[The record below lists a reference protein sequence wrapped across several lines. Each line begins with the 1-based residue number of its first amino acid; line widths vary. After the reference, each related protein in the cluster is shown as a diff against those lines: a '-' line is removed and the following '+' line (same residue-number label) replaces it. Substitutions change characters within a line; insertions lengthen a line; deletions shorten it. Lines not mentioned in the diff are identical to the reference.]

1 MFLKTL
7 LQKIKN
13 EQGAIFV
20 LTAVVLPVMIG
31 LAGLGYDVGNL
42 YMHKGRLQHVA
53 DAAVLAGAREFVN
66 HGEVADDSL
75 ATRNLIPYSENMEL
89 PSRSGVHENADKEA
103 DKYIKSNIVN
113 LHNGV
118 SSDEYSHLALQSVG
132 DNAKTYYRVGLSEK
146 VRLHFL
152 PLIPGIGHEATVRA
166 SAVALAENQVNPSV
180 LPPLPVSPNAD
191 ESYSIFDN
199 LYTFSEYMKLEHIND
214 NKKPKF
220 AFNGRIIYT
229 MLNNNTEVSQN
240 DNFFYDLV
248 MNASMNNGKNE
259 HIFNETGINNWGVDH
274 RNDPYVNPFF
284 NTRDYDDAFKKRL
297 KELDKDGN
305 KNHYEITDSGV
316 HILNRDY
323 INANLKYK
331 VFHYAPPENETGELS
346 ISIMGTINTYTDND
360 SDINYNVH
368 TPVYVIVEENV
379 RITDVN
385 LKDNIRPVILVY
397 FGTEPIS
404 LEGGGNNND
413 TTNLVIYAPNAEV
426 ILAGINGTYNGNI
439 IAKVIRTEGSSN
451 AGLWNMKNFLKN
463 DNYTDQYVEER
474 RLEIVESITANN
486 SSNGQDIV
494 DKLYNLLKND
504 TNFTQKFNVTDV
516 QQLLLL
522 LGYYKDKREMDDN
535 YFNPWYLQNAFT
547 DAQKRILANALKEI
561 LYGDHYGDGSGYTG
575 GSGGSGGNSEQP
587 EDTSSAKVRLISD
600 SEIKSSPF
608 AGL

>member
-1 MFLKTL
+1 
-7 LQKIKN
+7 
-13 EQGAIFV
+13 
-20 LTAVVLPVMIG
+20 MIG

-248 MNASMNNGKNE
+248 LDATMNNGKNE
-259 HIFNETGINNWGVDH
+259 HIFDAPGIGNWGLDH
-274 RNDPYVNPFF
+274 RNEPFVNPFYS
-284 NTRDYDDAFKKRL
+284 TKDYDTAFTKRL
-297 KELDKDGN
+297 QIKDEDGN
-305 KNHYEITDSGV
+305 NLFYEIIDPADNNLTAS
-316 HILNRDY
+316 Y
-323 INANLKYK
+323 INARLEYN
-331 VFHYAPPENETGELS
+331 VFHYNYTGDLA
-346 ISIMGTINTYTDND
+346 ISIRERIRSNLPKYND
-360 SDINYNVH
+360 Y
-368 TPVYVIVEENV
+368 TPVYVIVKENV
-379 RITDVN
+379 KITDVN

-404 LEGGGNNND
+404 LEGGGNNDD

-439 IAKVIRTEGSSN
+439 VAKVIRTEGSSN

-474 RLEIVESITANN
+474 RLQIVESITANN
-486 SSNGQDIV
+486 SSNGQEIV
-494 DKLYNLLKND
+494 NEMYNLLKNN
-504 TNFTQKFNVTDV
+504 TNFTQRFNITDV

-522 LGYYKDKREMDDN
+522 LGYYKDKREMTSSGVDN
-535 YFNPWYLQNAFT
+535 FFNEWYFKNQFT
-547 DAQKRILANALKEI
+547 DEQKRILVSALKEI
-561 LYGDHYGDGSGYTG
+561 LYGEHFGDGSGYTG
-575 GSGGSGGNSEQP
+575 GSGGNSEQP
-587 EDTSSAKVRLISD
+587 EDVSSAKVRLISD